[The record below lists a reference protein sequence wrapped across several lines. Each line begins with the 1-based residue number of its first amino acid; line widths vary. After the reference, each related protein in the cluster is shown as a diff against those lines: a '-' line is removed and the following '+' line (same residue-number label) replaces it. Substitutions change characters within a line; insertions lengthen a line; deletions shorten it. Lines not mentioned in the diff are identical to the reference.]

1 MFDPLPPPTDDPM
14 THDATS
20 PDTSGAAALAPWGS
34 TPWRVRI
41 ARLVVATALV
51 MLVFVVV
58 PGLSTNRGLRF
69 VDVVLLAT
77 AFGLLEI
84 TLRPVINALFIRY
97 TVQTYGFIL
106 VCVDIVLFAML
117 ILVFDFDLDV
127 SGLLPVL
134 LGGLLLGVLRI
145 SAEAVLGLTRP
156 VVPEVSGRRAK
167 SQDTGLL
174 RFSANARENLRLA
187 RIYQTLSDHA
197 IDALMSGHGTLS
209 AMRRRLQTFLW
220 SPPVPLRPI
229 APPERFRLLLQ
240 DLGPT
245 YVKIGQ
251 LISSQA
257 RSLPAEWL
265 DELEKLQSDV
275 RPFPYE
281 QVRERI
287 VAELGSPPEEV
298 FASFSTTPLAAASL
312 GQVHRATTHDGT
324 QVAVKVQRPGIHS
337 QLKSDVRILAKLS
350 DTLERRF
357 RWAVDYDLS
366 GIIVEFG
373 STLLRELD
381 YDVEAYN
388 NRRLQ
393 RVLEPIEGV
402 RVPDVHYDLSTS
414 GVLTLEFVEG
424 VKSTDAPAIAAAG
437 LDPSVL
443 AENMVRGAVKM
454 LMIDGFFHADPHPGN
469 VFVDLNSGDM
479 TLLDTGMVGELSFQN
494 RVKLGSLI
502 LTIRNGDIPGLAQTL
517 KSLSVPF
524 RQTNDEQYYK
534 DFERKLTPYLDPPPG
549 HKVQVAEKVMPAA
562 MDVLTRNG
570 YRFDPQLTLAMKSF
584 AQAEAITKALV
595 PEWTG
600 TEFMERA
607 VDALQV
613 QAVDAVTP
621 DRVKDVATRQASY
634 LVRDAVEQMP
644 SLRQGIL
651 KWLGIIKRGAIKVE
665 VDTSD
670 LDNQVDALREIAKMM
685 TLGVLVVGLVIGS
698 AIASGTSQLEGSSL
712 EPITDVAGVIFVLS
726 ALIGSIWVVVA
737 GFTMWR
743 ASRKAKSG
751 RFDRF

>member
-1 MFDPLPPPTDDPM
+1 MSDASTDTPE
-14 THDATS
+14 TNGTAV
-20 PDTSGAAALAPWGS
+20 APWGK

-41 ARLVVATALV
+41 ARLVVATAIV
-51 MLVFVVV
+51 ILVFGIV
-58 PGLSTNRGLRF
+58 PGLSTSRNLAF
-69 VDVVLLAT
+69 VDIILLAA

-84 TLRPVINALFIRY
+84 LLRPVINALFIRY
-97 TVQTYGFIL
+97 TVQTYGAIL
-106 VCVDIVLFAML
+106 VGVDVVLFGLL
-117 ILVFDFDLDV
+117 ILLFDFDLDV
-127 SGLLPVL
+127 AGLLPVL
-134 LGGLLLGVLRI
+134 IGGVLLGVLRVA
-145 SAEAVLGLTRP
+145 AEAVLGLTRP
-156 VVPEVSGRRAK
+156 VVPERSGRRGGTG
-167 SQDTGLL
+167 DTGLL

-209 AMRRRLQTFLW
+209 AIRRRIQTFLW
-220 SPPVPLRPI
+220 SPPVPLRAI
-229 APPERFRLLLQ
+229 SPPERFRLLLQ

-257 RSLPAEWL
+257 RSLPPEWL

-275 RPFPYE
+275 RPYPYE

-287 VAELGSPPEEV
+287 VAELGAPPEELY
-298 FASFSTTPLAAASL
+298 ASFSTTALAAASL
-312 GQVHRATTHDGT
+312 GQVHRATLHDGT
-324 QVAVKVQRPGIHS
+324 EVAVKVQRPGIHS
-337 QLKSDVRILAKLS
+337 QLKSDVRILAKMS

-357 RWAVDYDLS
+357 RWAVDYDLT

-373 STLLRELD
+373 TTLLRELD

-388 NRRLQ
+388 NRRLG
-393 RVLEPIEGV
+393 RVLEPINGV
-402 RVPDVHYDLSTS
+402 RVPDVYYDLSST
-414 GVLTLEFVEG
+414 GVLTLEFVRG

-437 LDPSVL
+437 LNPQVL

-469 VFVDLNSGDM
+469 VFVDLDSGEM

-502 LTIRNGDIPGLAQTL
+502 LTIRNGDIAGLAQTL

-524 RQTNDEQYYK
+524 RETNDERYYK

-562 MDVLTRNG
+562 MDVLTKNG

-595 PEWTG
+595 PQWTG

-613 QAVDAVTP
+613 QAVEAVTP
-621 DRVKDVATRQASY
+621 EAVKEVATRQASY

-651 KWLGIIKRGAIKVE
+651 KWLGLIKRGAIKVE

-670 LDNQVDALREIAKMM
+670 LDKQVEALRSIARMI
-685 TLGVLVVGLVIGS
+685 TLGILIVGLVIGS
-698 AIASGTSQLEGSSL
+698 AIASGTAQLAEGPLDPVTEVAATIFVVSA
-712 EPITDVAGVIFVLS
+712 VAGSLWVI
-726 ALIGSIWVVVA
+726 VA
-737 GFTMWR
+737 GWSLWR
-743 ASRKAKSG
+743 ESRQRKQ
-751 RFDRF
+751 RPLDRF